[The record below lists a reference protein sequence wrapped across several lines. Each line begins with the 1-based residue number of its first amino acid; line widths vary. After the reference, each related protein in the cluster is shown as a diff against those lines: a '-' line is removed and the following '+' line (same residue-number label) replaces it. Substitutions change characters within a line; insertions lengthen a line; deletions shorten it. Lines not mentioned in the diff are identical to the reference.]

1 MGKSRRNTNLKP
13 MMIATCHWRATFYSK
28 EITVV
33 ISWVGGFARFNTK
46 RFNTDQGEFVPMCPP
61 IFDVSCALDVYL
73 SLTFP
78 IIFFPFSKIFVNS
91 YIFKHF
97 H

>member
-33 ISWVGGFARFNTK
+33 ISWVGGFVRFNRKDLTL
-46 RFNTDQGEFVPMCPP
+46 TMYVPRS
-61 IFDVSCALDVYL
+61 DSDDAVTGKL
-73 SLTFP
+73 
-78 IIFFPFSKIFVNS
+78 
-91 YIFKHF
+91 
-97 H
+97 